1 MKADNERSFSI
12 INVNEKILRNYE
24 QSESS
29 KHEDILY
36 HHRIRIVP
44 RMPGWFCGIY
54 SIKAL
59 RKLVEEGN
67 FLNL

>member
-1 MKADNERSFSI
+1 M
-12 INVNEKILRNYE
+12 
-24 QSESS
+24 S
-29 KHEDILY
+29 KVSLAMHEDILY

>member
-1 MKADNERSFSI
+1 MKKFYATM
-12 INVNEKILRNYE
+12 
-24 QSESS
+24 S
-29 KHEDILY
+29 KVSLAMHEDILY